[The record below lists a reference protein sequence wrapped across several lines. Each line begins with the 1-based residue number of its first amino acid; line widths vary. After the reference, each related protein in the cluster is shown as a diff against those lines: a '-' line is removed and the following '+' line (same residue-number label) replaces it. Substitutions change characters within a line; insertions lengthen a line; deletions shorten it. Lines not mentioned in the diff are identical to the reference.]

1 MSSLTERVALLEGM
15 LAETGKELPPANYPP
30 KTRAEAPISQTNDSN
45 QTQNQP
51 PLQQNSTPR
60 STQGDSTDGD
70 NGYQNDHHESV
81 IMENHPPPRIS
92 GTKKEGLVHMLLS
105 TRGHLSFD
113 QLSGRL
119 RFFGPA
125 SNFHIYADNDT
136 PVDVRESPEQ
146 VRRTERIIRSLT
158 IEMHDYLMDLFWEYC
173 NGVLHIVHKEAFNE
187 NMQNSN
193 NKYYS
198 GFLHISILAM
208 GYRFADLERD
218 DMKKIT
224 LGNRECTLHRE
235 AKYMLDMELERPG
248 GDSLRASISIAGR
261 SRMRGRE
268 RQYGM
273 DVCW

>member
-1 MSSLTERVALLEGM
+1 
-15 LAETGKELPPANYPP
+15 
-30 KTRAEAPISQTNDSN
+30 
-45 QTQNQP
+45 
-51 PLQQNSTPR
+51 
-60 STQGDSTDGD
+60 
-70 NGYQNDHHESV
+70 
-81 IMENHPPPRIS
+81 
-92 GTKKEGLVHMLLS
+92 
-105 TRGHLSFD
+105 
-113 QLSGRL
+113 
-119 RFFGPA
+119 
-125 SNFHIYADNDT
+125 
-136 PVDVRESPEQ
+136 
-146 VRRTERIIRSLT
+146 
-158 IEMHDYLMDLFWEYC
+158 
-173 NGVLHIVHKEAFNE
+173 VHKEAFNE

-273 DVCW
+273 DVC